1 MRGSGEQ
8 GARRTPVPDPA
19 KDEALEGL
27 VELITFH
34 RQETGFCVLKV
45 KARGFR
51 ETLAVVGK
59 VPRIAVGEWIKARGK
74 WNIDRKHGCQFLSL
88 HL

>member
-8 GARRTPVPDPA
+8 GARRLPAPDPA
-19 KDEALEGL
+19 KEEALEGL

-34 RQETGFCVLKV
+34 SEETGFCVLKV

-51 ETLAVVGK
+51 ETVAVGGK
-59 VPRIAVGEWIKARGK
+59 VPRIAFGK
-74 WNIDRKHGCQFLSL
+74 NCA
-88 HL
+88 

>member
-19 KDEALEGL
+19 KEEALEGL

-34 RQETGFCVLKV
+34 SEETGFCVLKV

-51 ETLAVVGK
+51 EKGRKRHLDPSIT
-59 VPRIAVGEWIKARGK
+59 ARHPGQTM
-74 WNIDRKHGCQFLSL
+74 IVRP
-88 HL
+88 